1 MDEEKFRKINQF
13 NKCFKAEDSPSILC
27 ICGESR
33 SGKSTLA
40 KKILEYRESNG
51 NIHPTVV
58 LDGDGVR
65 HFVTHDLGYS
75 DEDRIKNNE
84 IIAGIAFLLVV
95 QGFNVI
101 ISTVRANV
109 AYNILSQYWNHNIHC
124 FVCDKYTRDTE
135 EYKEAY
141 NNFIKK

>member
-1 MDEEKFRKINQF
+1 MNKEKFRKVNQF
-13 NKCFKAEDSPSILC
+13 NKCFRAEDSPSILC
-27 ICGESR
+27 ICGESG

-75 DEDRIKNNE
+75 DEDRIK
-84 IIAGIAFLLVV
+84 IM
-95 QGFNVI
+95 
-101 ISTVRANV
+101 
-109 AYNILSQYWNHNIHC
+109 
-124 FVCDKYTRDTE
+124 K
-135 EYKEAY
+135 
-141 NNFIKK
+141 

>member
-13 NKCFKAEDSPSILC
+13 NKCFKAEDLPSILC
-27 ICGESR
+27 ICGESG

-51 NIHPTVV
+51 NIHPTVI

-84 IIAGIAFLLVV
+84 IIAGIAFLLVI

>member
-1 MDEEKFRKINQF
+1 MKDKIELRIQK
-13 NKCFKAEDSPSILC
+13 NKDNLF
-27 ICGESR
+27 
-33 SGKSTLA
+33 SG
-40 KKILEYRESNG
+40 I
-51 NIHPTVV
+51 
-58 LDGDGVR
+58 
-65 HFVTHDLGYS
+65 
-75 DEDRIKNNE
+75 IKNNE

-95 QGFNVI
+95 QCFNVI

>member
-13 NKCFKAEDSPSILC
+13 NKCFKGEDSPSILC
-27 ICGESR
+27 ICGESG

>member
-1 MDEEKFRKINQF
+1 MNEENFKKVNQF
-13 NKCFKAEDSPSILC
+13 NKYFRAEDSPSILC
-27 ICGESR
+27 ICGESG

-65 HFVTHDLGYS
+65 YFVTSDLGYS

-84 IIAGIAFLLVV
+84 IIAGITFLLVA

-101 ISTVRANV
+101 ISTVRANI
-109 AYNILSQYWNHNIHC
+109 AYNILNQYWNHNIHC
-124 FVCDKYTRDTE
+124 FVCDKYIRDTK

>member
-1 MDEEKFRKINQF
+1 MNKEKFRKINQF
-13 NKCFKAEDSPSILC
+13 NKCFKAKDSPSILC
-27 ICGESR
+27 ICGESG

>member
-1 MDEEKFRKINQF
+1 MNEESLKKVNQF
-13 NKCFKAEDSPSILC
+13 NKYFRPEDSPSILC
-27 ICGESR
+27 ICGESG

-84 IIAGIAFLLVV
+84 IIVGIAFLLVV

>member
-1 MDEEKFRKINQF
+1 MNEEKFRKVNQF
-13 NKCFKAEDSPSILC
+13 NKCFRAEDSPSILC
-27 ICGESR
+27 ICGESG
-33 SGKSTLA
+33 SGKS
-40 KKILEYRESNG
+40 
-51 NIHPTVV
+51 TVV

-135 EYKEAY
+135 AYKEAY
-141 NNFIKK
+141 NTFITI